1 MTTPVRTLPLT
12 ADVAEVA
19 RLFVGAHLRS
29 VPVLDGARLAGIVSR
44 RDLLRSLVRPDED
57 IRTDVLQL
65 VEVYTQELGH
75 WVVEVAEGV
84 ATVRR
89 CRESRAGGRGPT
101 ADRSVIT
108 RSTRGDSH
116 GPRCRWSADRRRHR
130 RIRPTPSGEPAGSSR
145 RPPGLA
151 GHRRVGGRSG

>member
-1 MTTPVRTLPLT
+1 VPDPRLHLLRERAADTPPALLVRGVMTTPVRTLPLT

-19 RLFVGAHLRS
+19 RLFVDAHLRS

-89 CRESRAGGRGPT
+89 CR
-101 ADRSVIT
+101 
-108 RSTRGDSH
+108 
-116 GPRCRWSADRRRHR
+116 
-130 RIRPTPSGEPAGSSR
+130 GEPSR
-145 RPPGLA
+145 RPRA
-151 GHRRVGGRSG
+151 NS